1 MRAKNNPLEKT
12 YLTPAEKKAVAT
24 FVREIRKA
32 LGDDLVGVTLF
43 GSKVRG
49 DYGPESDIDMLVVL
63 RVKDLKAEDRV
74 FNVLVDVKLATDAYL
89 APIVYTRREYERSRR
104 LGSPFIANVEK
115 EGIPL

>member
-1 MRAKNNPLEKT
+1 MTAKANLLNET
-12 YLTPAEKKAVAT
+12 YLTPREKKAVAT
-24 FVREIRKA
+24 FVREVRKA
-32 LGDDLVGVTLF
+32 LGKDLVGVTLF

-49 DYGPESDIDMLVVL
+49 DWGPESDIDMLVLL
-63 RVKDLKAEDRV
+63 RIKDYKAEGRV
-74 FNVLVDVKLATDAYL
+74 FDILTDVKLATDAYL